1 MNLLFYF
8 LTVCSP
14 ASGPGR
20 SPCQPL
26 GQRHSPRAE
35 SVNGQLWPAP
45 AQHRLHSHL
54 PEGEHTL
61 LGAHDAALQH
71 EEVVVDLPVVG
82 KATLWGEAER
92 VGRQQSWVGAG
103 VTNW

>member
-1 MNLLFYF
+1 MSLLFYF

-14 ASGPGR
+14 ASGPSR
-20 SPCQPL
+20 SPSQPL
-26 GQRHSPRAE
+26 GQRHYPRAE
-35 SVNGQLWPAP
+35 SVSRELRPVP

-71 EEVVVDLPVVG
+71 EEVVVDLPIVG
-82 KATLWGEAER
+82 KAALWGEAER